1 MLTNWR
7 LSLLG
12 DKKCDNDNPQDIQ
25 WLYEQAKARA
35 EQFNITGI
43 TYSLTQGVVKN
54 IIPAIASTNAV
65 IAASCCNEVFK
76 LATTA
81 APYLDNYMMYTG
93 NDGIYTFTFQ
103 HQKKPE
109 CPVCG
114 NDSLSAE
121 LDPNMTLADLVEWL
135 MENPET

>member
-1 MLTNWR
+1 M
-7 LSLLG
+7 
-12 DKKCDNDNPQDIQ
+12 
-25 WLYEQAKARA
+25 
-35 EQFNITGI
+35 
-43 TYSLTQGVVKN
+43 VKN

-76 LATTA
+76 LATTT

-93 NDGIYTFTFQ
+93 NDGVYTFTFQ

-121 LDPNMTLADLVEWL
+121 LDPTMTLADLVEWL